1 MASLARERAL
11 CDGERT
17 ELRSGSDPPYAI
29 KRRGKHGKSKDNA
42 CHRRIAEYKQPDDA
56 GKEEQIEHPVPFYL
70 YP

>member
-1 MASLARERAL
+1 MLESSPFASEDSEVKPIVL
-11 CDGERT
+11 
-17 ELRSGSDPPYAI
+17 
-29 KRRGKHGKSKDNA
+29 KSKNNA